1 MPRELKKLPKWG
13 YATLIDAP
21 SRSGK
26 PKPKMVWNHN
36 KQGMAER
43 QNGNLDYKDVGRRPS
58 PPLWRP
64 DFNDKLGKRRKGDII
79 RYDVSC
85 TICLD
90 MGCNQCPEVTEN

>member
-1 MPRELKKLPKWG
+1 VPRELKQLPRWG
-13 YATLIDAP
+13 YARLIDAP

-26 PKPKMVWNHN
+26 PKPERVWNSN
-36 KQGMAER
+36 KQGMSKR
-43 QNGNLDYKDVGRRPS
+43 QNGNLDYRDVGRRPS

-64 DFNDKLGKRRKGDII
+64 DFNVSKRRRGDII

-90 MGCNQCPEVTEN
+90 QGCDHCPVVEEE